1 MKNRG
6 MIWGTTEKEMKLVNP
21 DVTFIAVVD
30 RASGWTE
37 EAKTYDDAIQILR
50 DLVESD
56 GHHIFLRADGWRTSP
71 GSFKSIHSI
80 ITWFDTQTNKTYS
93 KTIRANGIDCQM
105 IVDYQA
111 KCLKYLRE
119 NYQERFQYKK

>member
-37 EAKTYDDAIQILR
+37 ETKTYGEAIQILR

-56 GHHIFLRADGWRTSP
+56 GHHIFIRADRWRTSP

-80 ITWFDTQTNKTYS
+80 ITWFDTKTNKTYN
-93 KTIRANGIDCQM
+93 KTIRAHGVDCQM
-105 IVDYQA
+105 IVDYQM

-119 NYQERFQYKK
+119 KYQESFQYKK